1 MAGSLDMSEAGGRTA
16 DEILGE
22 LFGGTASDPFPL
34 YDELRELGDGI
45 HRCDLIGGHI
55 VTRYADCRQI
65 GSDPKTFS
73 SDVFATTAPGIHDP
87 SDPEHRRFVATAS
100 QLFMF
105 ADPPRHT
112 RIRSTFRHAFTPDA
126 VRGWRTAV
134 EQVTDEVLGRYAA
147 GQEIDLMTGPAA
159 EIPVAVIATILGVPQ
174 DVWPKFREWSFGYAS
189 TFDPMVFGE
198 RRDAAIRT
206 SLELFDYLAEL
217 IRQRRAAPADDLIS
231 HMIATE
237 TIDGGHLDDAEMLAQ
252 VALLLVAGNE
262 TTTNLIGNGMTL
274 LFGHPD
280 ARRAVAADP
289 EIVPTAVEEIL
300 RYDPPLHMSGRK
312 VTRDIELNGHRLEAG
327 STVLTCLA
335 AANRDPR
342 AFEDAG
348 RFDITRSP
356 NPHLAFFHGIHFCV
370 GAPLARLEGQVFFQK
385 VFRAFPGVAAGSEP
399 AVRRTLNIASRGW
412 ITRPVLL

>member
-1 MAGSLDMSEAGGRTA
+1 MAGVQAGDRTA

-45 HRCDLIGGHI
+45 HRCDLIGGYI
-55 VTRYADCRQI
+55 LSRYADCRQI
-65 GSDPKTFS
+65 GSEPRMFS
-73 SDVFATTAPGIHDP
+73 SDIFATTAPGIHNP
-87 SDPEHRRFVATAS
+87 EDPEHRRYAATAS

-126 VRGWRTAV
+126 VRGWRAAV
-134 EQVTDEVLGRYAA
+134 ERVTDEVLGKYSP
-147 GQEIDLMTGPAA
+147 GQEIDLMPGPAA
-159 EIPVAVIATILGVPQ
+159 DIPVAVIATILGVPQ
-174 DVWPKFREWSFGYAS
+174 DVWPKFREWSMGYAS

-206 SLELFDYLAEL
+206 TLELFDYLAGL
-217 IRQRRAAPADDLIS
+217 IRERREDPADDLIS

-237 TIDGGHLDDAEMLAQ
+237 TIDGGHLDDAEMLSQ

-274 LFGHPD
+274 LFDHPD

-289 EIVPTAVEEIL
+289 GLVPTAVEELL
-300 RYDPPLHMSGRK
+300 RYDTPLHMTGRK
-312 VTRDIELNGHRLEAG
+312 VTRDTEINGHHLEAG
-327 STVLTCLA
+327 STVLLCLA
-335 AANRDPR
+335 GANRDPR
-342 AFEDAG
+342 AFENAG
-348 RFDITRSP
+348 AFDITRSP
-356 NPHLAFFHGIHFCV
+356 NPHLSFFHGIHFCV
-370 GAPLARLEGQVFFQK
+370 GAPLARLEGQVFFEK
-385 VFRAFPGVAAGSEP
+385 VFRAFPDIAEGNEP
-399 AVRRTLNIASRGW
+399 PVRRTLNISSRGW
-412 ITRPVLL
+412 VTRPVRL